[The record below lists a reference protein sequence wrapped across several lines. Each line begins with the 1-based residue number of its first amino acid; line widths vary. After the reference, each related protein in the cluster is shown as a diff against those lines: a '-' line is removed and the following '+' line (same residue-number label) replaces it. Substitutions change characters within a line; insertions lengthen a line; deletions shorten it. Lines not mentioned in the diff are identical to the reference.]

1 MSVCLD
7 HFENG
12 LSSGWGEI
20 SPCMTF
26 LSHSQDE
33 TEG

>member
-1 MSVCLD
+1 MFVCLD
-7 HFENG
+7 HLNMVEQWVGRN
-12 LSSGWGEI
+12 I

-33 TEG
+33 TQG